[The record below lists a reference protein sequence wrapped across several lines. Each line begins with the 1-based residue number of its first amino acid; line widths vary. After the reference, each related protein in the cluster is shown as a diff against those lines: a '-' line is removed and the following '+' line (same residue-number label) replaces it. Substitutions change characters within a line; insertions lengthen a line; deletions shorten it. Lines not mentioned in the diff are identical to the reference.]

1 MAPAARVAYIT
12 THYPALSHTFIQRE
26 VAALRR
32 SGVEVHTISMRRTAG
47 EHLLSSEHRDA
58 ARTTYAIRP
67 ARWGHV
73 LSTHLGALCR
83 HPRGYLAT
91 LRTALG
97 LAPARTLGRLWQVFY
112 FGEAILVW
120 RYCAE
125 RAVAHVHSHH
135 GSAPADVALLAAH
148 FGNASSC
155 GPRTWSLTVHGPIEL
170 SDVSWFGLAEKAR
183 RADAVVCISDF
194 ARSQLMALTDARE
207 WPKLRVVRCGLSLDE
222 YEHCGTPA
230 GGRPR
235 VLCVGRLVQEKGH
248 AVLLQATA
256 QLAREGHEL
265 EVALVGSGPLRD
277 QLEGLARR
285 LGIGD
290 RVDFAGALGY
300 EQVRQRYA
308 MATLFCSP
316 SFAEG
321 LPVVLMEAMA
331 SGRAVIA
338 TAIAGVRELVHDE
351 QTGLLV
357 TPGRPDEL
365 AAAIAR
371 LLEDPDLRKR
381 LSRAGRRRVASEFDV
396 DRSAQL
402 LRELF
407 SGLSSGDGPAAA
419 QRFASGALPAS
430 YAITQDARPLEDPV
444 VAATPERSHEM
455 LASRT

>member
-1 MAPAARVAYIT
+1 
-12 THYPALSHTFIQRE
+12 
-26 VAALRR
+26 
-32 SGVEVHTISMRRTAG
+32 
-47 EHLLSSEHRDA
+47 
-58 ARTTYAIRP
+58 
-67 ARWGHV
+67 
-73 LSTHLGALCR
+73 
-83 HPRGYLAT
+83 
-91 LRTALG
+91 
-97 LAPARTLGRLWQVFY
+97 
-112 FGEAILVW
+112 
-120 RYCAE
+120 
-125 RAVAHVHSHH
+125 
-135 GSAPADVALLAAH
+135 
-148 FGNASSC
+148 
-155 GPRTWSLTVHGPIEL
+155 
-170 SDVSWFGLAEKAR
+170 
-183 RADAVVCISDF
+183 
-194 ARSQLMALTDARE
+194 
-207 WPKLRVVRCGLSLDE
+207 
-222 YEHCGTPA
+222 
-230 GGRPR
+230 
-235 VLCVGRLVQEKGH
+235 
-248 AVLLQATA
+248 LQATA